1 MFLKLLMKLIYV
13 MILKVVNIRDELH
26 VMLIILLQEKI

>member
-1 MFLKLLMKLIYV
+1 MFLKQLMKLIYV

-26 VMLIILLQEKI
+26 VMLIIQLQEKI